1 MRLPA
6 HRDGQQRTP
15 RPLWIALA
23 LFCFLTAPLLATE
36 TLVIQKSATNKQTR
50 AADATLDE
58 SNATTADGGLVNL
71 TVNSR
76 TNHLERA
83 LVQFDLSALPNVGV
97 KSATMNLTVT
107 TALSGG
113 GARTYGAYPVT
124 SFFSEPTVT
133 WNDRLTNSTPT
144 SLTAWTTAG
153 GGGDFSGTPTATV
166 PNVTATTTTLAFNI
180 TADVQTWYNGEPN
193 YGELIADTNEGGGA
207 NHTISFG
214 SKEASNSTTAP
225 SLSIIYMQ
233 SVQNLTAIAASNAV
247 TLNWKIPAPIAGATV
262 NNPYTGVVILRRA
275 NSPVDK
281 NSFPTDGT
289 DPTLCSNPPNNG
301 GTGIVIFDD
310 HTGKTSF
317 TDNAANDTCGAPV
330 NGTLYFYKVFLRDS
344 ANNYSTDGVNQSTYV
359 AEVSVV
365 PNTGATGAH
374 TFVSSWICATNALG
388 NSVGAPSLV
397 PGSQVIFG
405 SGYSVLFEINAVTG
419 LRDYP
424 TIALSSTVGSRS
436 SMINS
441 GSSSLAQD
449 VIYVADADGLI
460 YAIATDTGAVL
471 WVVNPNALTTNNFM
485 GGAAVQLK
493 SVSSGSFT
501 LTHDLV
507 VVGTDNGATTSA
519 NQIVAVDGN
528 TGARVWDT
536 TGNAGGVAKMDI
548 VLSTPLID
556 YGNNAIW
563 VTSRSNGGTAQPSL
577 WKLNPNTGGVLSTAA
592 LGPIDSSPSEPVNND
607 VIFVGNNAGT
617 LYAINPT
624 TGAAFNALSNFA
636 SGDGPVI
643 GYPVII
649 NNPTNSNLYFVVF
662 SGATQVHAVNYNRT
676 TNLFTPAWTNP
687 VTILVPSAPVAY
699 SYDANVYVGSNDGKI
714 HEINVATGV
723 DNPQPLPVN
732 LDNGLNGLP
741 AFIGNPSLDVVMSR
755 LYFSTNDQR
764 AYAFPYPF

>member
-1 MRLPA
+1 M
-6 HRDGQQRTP
+6 
-15 RPLWIALA
+15 
-23 LFCFLTAPLLATE
+23 
-36 TLVIQKSATNKQTR
+36 IQKSATNKQTR

-58 SNATTADGGLVNL
+58 LNPTIPDGGLVNL

-76 TNHLERA
+76 ANHLERA

-97 KSATMNLTVT
+97 KSAMMTLTVT
-107 TALSGG
+107 TALP
-113 GARTYGAYPVT
+113 ARVARSYGAYPVT

-133 WNDRLTNSTPT
+133 WNDRLTNINPT
-144 SLTAWTTAG
+144 SFTAWTSG
-153 GGGDFSGTPTATV
+153 GGGDFSGTPTATA
-166 PNVTATTTTLAFNI
+166 NATSTTTTLLFDI
-180 TADVQTWYNGEPN
+180 TSDVQTWYNGEPN
-193 YGELIADTNEGGGA
+193 YGELIADTDEGGGT
-207 NHTISFG
+207 NSTISFG
-214 SKEASNSTTAP
+214 SKEASISANAP
-225 SLSIIYMQ
+225 SLSITYMQ
-233 SVQNLTAIAASNAV
+233 SVQNLTATAASNAV
-247 TLNWKIPAPIAGATV
+247 TLDWKIPAPIAGATV
-262 NNPYTGVVILRRA
+262 INPYTGVVILRRA

-405 SGYSVLFEINAVTG
+405 SGYSVLFEINAITG

-441 GSSSLAQD
+441 GFSSLAQD
-449 VIYVADADGLI
+449 VIYVADADGLV

-471 WVVNPNALTTNNFM
+471 WVVNPNALTTNNFI

-493 SVSSGSFT
+493 SASSGSFT

-507 VVGTDNGATTSA
+507 VIGTNNAATTST

-528 TGARVWDT
+528 TGAKVWDT
-536 TGNAGGVAKMDI
+536 EGNTGGIAKMDI

-563 VTSRSNGGTAQPSL
+563 VTSRSNGGTGQPSL
-577 WKLNPNTGGVLSTAA
+577 WKLNPNSGAVLSTAA

-624 TGAAFNALSNFA
+624 TGAAFNASSNFA
-636 SGDGPVI
+636 SGDGPIV

-649 NNPTNSNLYFVVF
+649 NNPTNSNLYVVVF

-676 TNLFTPAWTNP
+676 TDLFTAAWTNP

-714 HEINVATGV
+714 HEIKVATGV
-723 DNPQPLPVN
+723 DNPQPLAVN

-764 AYAFPYPF
+764 AYAFTYPF